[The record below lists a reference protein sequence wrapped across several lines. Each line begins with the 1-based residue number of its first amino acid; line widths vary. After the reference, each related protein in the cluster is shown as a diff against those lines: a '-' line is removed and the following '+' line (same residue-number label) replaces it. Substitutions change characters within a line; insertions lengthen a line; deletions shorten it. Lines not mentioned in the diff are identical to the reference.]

1 MMEKI
6 RVVVNGAKGRMGQET
21 VLAVRGAED
30 MELVGECDLGDD
42 LLEAIRG
49 KSADA
54 VVDFTVPTSAMDNVL
69 RILETDCAGI
79 IGTTG
84 FKPEQIQ
91 ELRGRVSG
99 RKRGILIAP
108 NFAIGAVLMMHFA
121 EEAARFMHEAE
132 IMELHHAKKAD
143 APSGTAIKT
152 AELIAKA
159 WKDAAVS
166 VKSPIGAGETPRGK
180 MVEGICV
187 HSTRLT
193 GLLAH
198 QEVIFGGEGQ
208 TLTIRHDT
216 LSRSSFMPGVLMGI
230 REMMKS
236 SGFFYGLDT
245 LLFG

>member
-91 ELRGRVSG
+91 ELRGRVSVP
-99 RKRGILIAP
+99 A
-108 NFAIGAVLMMHFA
+108 
-121 EEAARFMHEAE
+121 
-132 IMELHHAKKAD
+132 
-143 APSGTAIKT
+143 
-152 AELIAKA
+152 
-159 WKDAAVS
+159 
-166 VKSPIGAGETPRGK
+166 
-180 MVEGICV
+180 
-187 HSTRLT
+187 
-193 GLLAH
+193 
-198 QEVIFGGEGQ
+198 
-208 TLTIRHDT
+208 
-216 LSRSSFMPGVLMGI
+216 
-230 REMMKS
+230 
-236 SGFFYGLDT
+236 
-245 LLFG
+245 